1 MSSFGGIFCINLV
14 KRYDR
19 RKQVLKDLSDFSLEL
34 VPAVDS
40 SETADSRKEYSP
52 PVRACIE
59 SHIKTL
65 CLYLERETEK
75 PALVF
80 EDDAFPKVDKIVC
93 EVASTMMFAP
103 KKWNLILLGY
113 GPLVSVKPIN
123 HRIGSPVGSDGSHAY
138 LISRLGAKRLLP
150 LLDSTREPFDVQLHK
165 LLGKSLLATTK
176 VLFGQRAG
184 FSDIQFIEK
193 MEY

>member
-1 MSSFGGIFCINLV
+1 MNSFGGIFCINLL
-14 KRYDR
+14 KRDDR
-19 RKQVLKDLSDFSLEL
+19 RRQVLKDLSDFPLEL
-34 VPAVDS
+34 VPAVDP
-40 SETADSRKEYSP
+40 SEIIDSRREYSP

-65 CLYLERETEK
+65 QLYLERNTEK

-80 EDDAFPKVDKIVC
+80 EDDAFPKVDKIVS
-93 EVASTMMFAP
+93 EVASTMVFAP
-103 KKWNLILLGY
+103 KKWTLILLGY

-123 HRIGSPVGSDGSHAY
+123 HRVGFPLGSDGSHAY
-138 LISRLGAKRLLP
+138 LISKLGAKRLLP

-165 LLGKSLLATTK
+165 LLGKSLLATTR

-184 FSDIQFIEK
+184 FSDIQLIEK
-193 MEY
+193 VEY